1 LCFCGWVPAIP
12 PPKRPRRKWLEGDI
26 GGSPTHQ
33 APEVVYYDPK
43 AVELP
48 KGAFPFR
55 PKTFFVNVDK
65 AKADLGFKPK
75 FALAGDLPWYETHAM
90 HK

>member
-1 LCFCGWVPAIP
+1 M
-12 PPKRPRRKWLEGDI
+12 
-26 GGSPTHQ
+26 
-33 APEVVYYDPK
+33 YYDPK